1 MVGLAEHWADA
12 AHLKHQPLQD
22 RIVVSLAVRK
32 ELLTVSIGE
41 IDHDGAGLEDR
52 NRRAVGAVRVR
63 YGGDFA
69 VGADAEK
76 ILRKLLAL
84 PDMDGNDPVR

>member
-1 MVGLAEHWADA
+1 MMAPDSKIE
-12 AHLKHQPLQD
+12 
-22 RIVVSLAVRK
+22 
-32 ELLTVSIGE
+32 IGVPSE
-41 IDHDGAGLEDR
+41 PFGSG
-52 NRRAVGAVRVR
+52 

>member
-1 MVGLAEHWADA
+1 
-12 AHLKHQPLQD
+12 LQD
-22 RIVVSLAVRK
+22 RVVISLAVRK

-69 VGADAEK
+69 VGTDAEK